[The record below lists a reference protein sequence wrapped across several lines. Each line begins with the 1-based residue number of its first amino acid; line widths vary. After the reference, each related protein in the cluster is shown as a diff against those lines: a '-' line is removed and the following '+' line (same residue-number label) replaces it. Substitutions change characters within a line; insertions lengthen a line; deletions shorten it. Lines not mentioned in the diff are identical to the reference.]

1 MNILMTKLITGALI
15 GISATSPLLTE
26 TVRDNLTTQIVES
39 EVNSANETLT
49 KINKVITSSLY
60 FINQKTEN
68 HFVYESYKSVN
79 ITLEKDLKDI
89 KEKNGVEIKQE
100 HLRRGDLV
108 FYNDN
113 DGLNVGLFN
122 GTDSVIIVKNKAI
135 LLEKVDSLNNVFC
148 KRIIFQNNEEETVI
162 AKEKEELKKQEEA
175 KKKAEEEEAKK
186 KAEEDKKSE
195 NKKVTS
201 VQSNKSNSSS
211 SNSTNGTP
219 YFDSNGLLAMNGS
232 AKAKKAINLL
242 LGIPGHR
249 NGKSYHQRTGLDD
262 LINSLSVEEATYV
275 IRKIEGS
282 GFGQTSDG
290 FAGVDSHA
298 SHSAFLN
305 RQVKRRF
312 GGSIHALLRAWGT
325 YNYGG
330 Y

>member
-1 MNILMTKLITGALI
+1 MTKLITGALI

-122 GTDSVIIVKNKAI
+122 GTDSVIIVKPDRKPGAPAPTNPDSRPTFETNKAS
-135 LLEKVDSLNNVFC
+135 EKVATAMPLTINYKTASS
-148 KRIIFQNNEEETVI
+148 
-162 AKEKEELKKQEEA
+162 KQEESGVLP
-175 KKKAEEEEAKK
+175 KTGQ
-186 KAEEDKKSE
+186 ED
-195 NKKVTS
+195 
-201 VQSNKSNSSS
+201 
-211 SNSTNGTP
+211 
-219 YFDSNGLLAMNGS
+219 
-232 AKAKKAINLL
+232 
-242 LGIPGHR
+242 
-249 NGKSYHQRTGLDD
+249 
-262 LINSLSVEEATYV
+262 
-275 IRKIEGS
+275 
-282 GFGQTSDG
+282 QTSLALSLFG
-290 FAGVDSHA
+290 ITSLALAGMVIHK
-298 SHSAFLN
+298 
-305 RQVKRRF
+305 KREE
-312 GGSIHALLRAWGT
+312 SE
-325 YNYGG
+325 
-330 Y
+330 

>member
-15 GISATSPLLTE
+15 GISATSPLLIE

-39 EVNSANETLT
+39 EVNSTNETLT

-148 KRIIFQNNEEETVI
+148 KRIISQNNEEETVI

-175 KKKAEEEEAKK
+175 KKKAEEEAKK

-201 VQSNKSNSSS
+201 VQSNESNSSS

-290 FAGVDSHA
+290 FAGVDSHV

-325 YNYGG
+325 YSYGG